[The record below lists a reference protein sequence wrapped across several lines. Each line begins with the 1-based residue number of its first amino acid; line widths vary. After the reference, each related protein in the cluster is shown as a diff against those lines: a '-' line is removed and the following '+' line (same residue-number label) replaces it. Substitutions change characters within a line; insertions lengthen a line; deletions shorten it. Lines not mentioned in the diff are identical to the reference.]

1 MSNTTKPAETAQAQA
16 VPAKPLMDWDSEDNA
31 SDDFLGDVQGQE
43 MPKACSI
50 LDGACEACQ

>member
-1 MSNTTKPAETAQAQA
+1 MSNTAKPAETAQAQA

-31 SDDFLGDVQGQE
+31 ADDFLGDVQGQE

-50 LDGACEACQ
+50 LEPNCEACQ